1 MSEED
6 NGQISPIDPLTV
18 GELIS
23 LAEAAK
29 RSGFSHSL
37 FKQMAQNGRLP
48 ARKIGRNWVTTM
60 ESVAQYKRNRSYIRK
75 EI

>member
-1 MSEED
+1 MPDENEHT
-6 NGQISPIDPLTV
+6 SPIDPLTI

-23 LAEAAK
+23 LTEAAK

-48 ARKIGRNWVTTM
+48 ARKIGRNWATTM
-60 ESVAQYKRNRSYIRK
+60 ESVEVYKRNRSYIRK